1 MYLILGYVAIIPVLY
16 TTTATPQDHM
26 KAQRPCYFRL
36 YAGKGGLRRR
46 VMASPVAWQISDHVY
61 TVAGRPEM

>member
-16 TTTATPQDHM
+16 TKTATPQDHM

-36 YAGKGGLRRR
+36 YSGKGGLRKGLWLALLLGNYR
-46 VMASPVAWQISDHVY
+46 VMVV
-61 TVAGRPEM
+61 R